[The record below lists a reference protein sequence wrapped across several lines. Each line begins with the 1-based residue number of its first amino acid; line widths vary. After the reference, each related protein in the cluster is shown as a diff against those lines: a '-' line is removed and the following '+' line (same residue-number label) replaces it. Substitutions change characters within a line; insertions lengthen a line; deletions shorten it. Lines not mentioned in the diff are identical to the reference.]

1 MQDLGEKTQA
11 GNSKILSSLMLI
23 ILFVSM
29 GQSVYWQTMPII
41 GREFNFSEIEI
52 NTLVAISAAMFIVF
66 TPYWG
71 RLSDRIGRKAVLL
84 IGLTG
89 YVLSNLIFLYSAS
102 LGLLGSVTGFS
113 LLLILLISRIVNSA
127 IGAAS
132 RPASG
137 AYVADVTSEE
147 ERSSG
152 MGKFGAANNIGTI
165 LGPVLVGSLVGLN
178 IFNIPIPEFGLLT
191 PLIVMSILMAVAA
204 SIVYVYLPNKII
216 EPAVENRSSKIA
228 FDAKLKLL
236 LSIGMIIFTAFAI
249 VQSITAYYVQDRFNY
264 TLDETAKT
272 TALLLGTMALMSIV
286 SQLTIVQKY
295 KGNPLNLIKFS
306 LPLFILSCIL
316 IILSPDF
323 LFLYLGMAFMGLGMG
338 LASPGYTSAA
348 SLNAN
353 KDNQGAAVGLAMVAP
368 GFGFALGPFLSG
380 ILYTSSMNLPFILI
394 LPLFVILIFLINKL
408 EKLNKKKDYG
418 IWSSK

>member
-1 MQDLGEKTQA
+1 MTP
-11 GNSKILSSLMLI
+11 NSKEAEESNPKILSGLMLI

-52 NTLVAISAAMFIVF
+52 NTLVSISAAMFIVF
-66 TPYWG
+66 TPFWG

-84 IGLTG
+84 IGLSG

-102 LGLLGSVTGFS
+102 LGLIGYVTGFS
-113 LLLILLISRIVNSA
+113 LLMILLMARIVNSA

-147 ERSSG
+147 DRSSG

-178 IFNIPIPEFGLLT
+178 IFGINIPQFGLLT
-191 PLIVMSILMAVAA
+191 PLIVMSILMAIAA
-204 SIVYVYLPNKII
+204 VFVYIFLPSGDSVSEAETGGSGIV
-216 EPAVENRSSKIA
+216 
-228 FDAKLKLL
+228 FDRNLKLL
-236 LSIGMIIFTAFAI
+236 LAVGVIVFTAFAL
-249 VQSITAYYVQDRFNY
+249 VQSITAFYIQDRFAYN
-264 TLDETAKT
+264 LDETAKT
-272 TALLLGTMALMSIV
+272 TALLLGTMAFMAII

-295 KGNPLNLIKFS
+295 KGSPLNLIKYS
-306 LPLFILSCIL
+306 LPLFILSCL
-316 IILSPDF
+316 FIIFSPNF
-323 LFLYLGMAFMGLGMG
+323 LFLYAGMAFMGLGMG

-348 SLNAN
+348 SLNAD
-353 KDNQGAAVGLAMVAP
+353 KDKQGAAVGLAMVAP
-368 GFGFALGPFLSG
+368 GIGFALGPLLSG
-380 ILYTSSMNLPFILI
+380 FLYSSSMNLPFIFI
-394 LPLFVILIFLINKL
+394 LPLFLLIIVFIRKL
-408 EKLNKKKDYG
+408 EQIN
-418 IWSSK
+418 

>member
-1 MQDLGEKTQA
+1 MTP
-11 GNSKILSSLMLI
+11 NSKEVEESNPKILSGLMLI

-52 NTLVAISAAMFIVF
+52 NTLVSISAAMFIVF
-66 TPYWG
+66 TPFWG

-84 IGLTG
+84 IGLSG

-102 LGLLGSVTGFS
+102 LGLIGYVTGFS
-113 LLLILLISRIVNSA
+113 LLMILLMARIVNSA

-147 ERSSG
+147 DRSSG

-178 IFNIPIPEFGLLT
+178 IFGINIPQFGLLT
-191 PLIVMSILMAVAA
+191 PLIVMSILMAIAA
-204 SIVYVYLPNKII
+204 VFVYIFLPSGDSVSEAETNGSGIV
-216 EPAVENRSSKIA
+216 
-228 FDAKLKLL
+228 FDRNLKLL
-236 LSIGMIIFTAFAI
+236 LAIGVIIFTAFAL
-249 VQSITAYYVQDRFNY
+249 VQSITAFYIQDRFAYN
-264 TLDETAKT
+264 LDETAKT
-272 TALLLGTMALMSIV
+272 TALLLGTMAFMAII

-295 KGNPLNLIKFS
+295 KGSPLNLIKYS
-306 LPLFILSCIL
+306 LPLFILSCL
-316 IILSPDF
+316 FIIFSTNF
-323 LFLYLGMAFMGLGMG
+323 LFLYAGMAFMGLGMG

-348 SLNAN
+348 SLNAD
-353 KDNQGAAVGLAMVAP
+353 KDKQGAAVGLAMVAP
-368 GFGFALGPFLSG
+368 GIGFALGPLLSG
-380 ILYTSSMNLPFILI
+380 FLYSSSMNLPFIFI
-394 LPLFVILIFLINKL
+394 LPLFLLIIVFIRKL
-408 EKLNKKKDYG
+408 EQIN
-418 IWSSK
+418 

>member
-1 MQDLGEKTQA
+1 METDSTEA
-11 GNSKILSSLMLI
+11 RINSKTLSSLMLI

-52 NTLVAISAAMFIVF
+52 NTLVSISAAMFIVF
-66 TPYWG
+66 TPFWG
-71 RLSDRIGRKAVLL
+71 RLSDKIGRKSVLL

-102 LGLLGSVTGFS
+102 LGLVGAVTGFS
-113 LLLILLISRIVNSA
+113 LLMILLISRIINSA

-178 IFNIPIPEFGLLT
+178 IFDAQIPQFGLLT
-191 PLIVMSILMAVAA
+191 PLIVMSLIMTLAA
-204 SIVYVYLPNKII
+204 IFVFIYLPNNKTVLSSE
-216 EPAVENRSSKIA
+216 EPRSKIVL
-228 FDAKLKLL
+228 DTRLKYLI
-236 LSIGMIIFTAFAI
+236 SIGIIIFTAFAL
-249 VQSITAYYVQDRFNY
+249 VQSITAFYIQDRFNY
-264 TLDETAKT
+264 DLDSTAQT
-272 TALLLGTMALMSIV
+272 TAILLGTMAFMAIV
-286 SQLTIVQKY
+286 SQLTIVQRY
-295 KGNPLNLIKFS
+295 KGSPLNLIKFS
-306 LPLFILSCIL
+306 IPLFITSCL
-316 IILSPDF
+316 MIIFSPNF
-323 LFLYLGMAFMGLGMG
+323 LLLFFGMATMGLGMG

-368 GFGFALGPFLSG
+368 GIGFAVGPFLSG
-380 ILYTSSMNLPFILI
+380 ILYSTSMNLPFVFI
-394 LPLFVILIFLINKL
+394 LPLYLLLIIIIKKLELINS
-408 EKLNKKKDYG
+408 EKVSG
-418 IWSSK
+418 I

>member
-1 MQDLGEKTQA
+1 MTPNSKEAEKS
-11 GNSKILSSLMLI
+11 NPKILSGLMLI

-52 NTLVAISAAMFIVF
+52 NTLVSISAAMFIVF
-66 TPYWG
+66 TPFWG

-84 IGLTG
+84 IGLSG

-102 LGLLGSVTGFS
+102 LGLIGYVTGFS
-113 LLLILLISRIVNSA
+113 LLMILLMARIVNSA

-147 ERSSG
+147 DRSSG

-178 IFNIPIPEFGLLT
+178 IFGINIPQFGLLT
-191 PLIVMSILMAVAA
+191 PLIVMSILMAMAA
-204 SIVYVYLPNKII
+204 VFVYIFLPSGDSVSEAETNGSGIV
-216 EPAVENRSSKIA
+216 
-228 FDAKLKLL
+228 FDRNLKLL
-236 LSIGMIIFTAFAI
+236 LAIGVIIFTAFAL
-249 VQSITAYYVQDRFNY
+249 VQSITAFYIQDRFAYN
-264 TLDETAKT
+264 LDETAKT
-272 TALLLGTMALMSIV
+272 TALLLGTMAFMAII

-295 KGNPLNLIKFS
+295 KGSPLNLIKFS
-306 LPLFILSCIL
+306 LPLFILSCL
-316 IILSPDF
+316 FIIFSPNF
-323 LFLYLGMAFMGLGMG
+323 LFLYAGMAFMGLGMG

-348 SLNAN
+348 SLNAD
-353 KDNQGAAVGLAMVAP
+353 KDKQGAAVGLAMVAP
-368 GFGFALGPFLSG
+368 GIGFALGPLLSG
-380 ILYTSSMNLPFILI
+380 FLYSSSMNLPFIFI
-394 LPLFVILIFLINKL
+394 LPLFLLIIVFIRKL
-408 EKLNKKKDYG
+408 EQIN
-418 IWSSK
+418 

>member
-1 MQDLGEKTQA
+1 MTPDSKEA
-11 GNSKILSSLMLI
+11 EESNPKILSGLMLI

-52 NTLVAISAAMFIVF
+52 NTLVSISAAMFIVF
-66 TPYWG
+66 TPFWG

-84 IGLTG
+84 IGLSG

-102 LGLLGSVTGFS
+102 LGLIGYVTGFS
-113 LLLILLISRIVNSA
+113 LLMILLMASIVNSA

-147 ERSSG
+147 DRSSG

-178 IFNIPIPEFGLLT
+178 IFGINIPQFGLLT
-191 PLIVMSILMAVAA
+191 PLIVMSILMAIAA
-204 SIVYVYLPNKII
+204 VFVYIFLPSGNSDSEAETSGSGIV
-216 EPAVENRSSKIA
+216 
-228 FDAKLKLL
+228 FDKNLKLL
-236 LSIGMIIFTAFAI
+236 LAIGVIIFTAFAL
-249 VQSITAYYVQDRFNY
+249 VQSITAFYIQDRFAYN
-264 TLDETAKT
+264 LDETAKT
-272 TALLLGTMALMSIV
+272 TALLLGTMAFMAII

-295 KGNPLNLIKFS
+295 KGSPLNLIKFS
-306 LPLFILSCIL
+306 LPLFILSCL
-316 IILSPDF
+316 FIIFSPNF
-323 LFLYLGMAFMGLGMG
+323 LFLYTGMAFMGLGMG

-348 SLNAN
+348 SLNAD
-353 KDNQGAAVGLAMVAP
+353 KDKQGAAVGLAMVAP
-368 GFGFALGPFLSG
+368 GVGFALGPLLSG
-380 ILYTSSMNLPFILI
+380 FLYSSSMNLPFIFI
-394 LPLFVILIFLINKL
+394 LPLFLIIIVFIRKL
-408 EKLNKKKDYG
+408 EQIN
-418 IWSSK
+418 

>member
-1 MQDLGEKTQA
+1 MTP
-11 GNSKILSSLMLI
+11 NSREAIESNPKILSGLMLI

-52 NTLVAISAAMFIVF
+52 NTLVSISAAMFIIF
-66 TPYWG
+66 TPFWG

-84 IGLTG
+84 IGLSG

-102 LGLLGSVTGFS
+102 LGLIGYVTGFS
-113 LLLILLISRIVNSA
+113 LLMILLMARIVNSA

-147 ERSSG
+147 DRSSG

-178 IFNIPIPEFGLLT
+178 IFGINIPQFGLLT
-191 PLIVMSILMAVAA
+191 PLIVMSALMATAA
-204 SIVYVYLPNKII
+204 IFVYIFLPSGNSVSEAETNGSGIV
-216 EPAVENRSSKIA
+216 
-228 FDAKLKLL
+228 FDRNLKLL
-236 LSIGMIIFTAFAI
+236 LSIGVIIFTAFAL
-249 VQSITAYYVQDRFNY
+249 VQSITAFYIQDRFSYN
-264 TLDETAKT
+264 LDETAKT
-272 TALLLGTMALMSIV
+272 TALLLGTMAFMAII

-295 KGNPLNLIKFS
+295 KGSPLNLIKFS
-306 LPLFILSCIL
+306 LPLFILSCL
-316 IILSPDF
+316 FIIFSPNF
-323 LFLYLGMAFMGLGMG
+323 LFLYIGMAFMGLGMG

-348 SLNAN
+348 SLNAD
-353 KDNQGAAVGLAMVAP
+353 KDKQGAAVGLAMVAP
-368 GFGFALGPFLSG
+368 GIGFALGPLLSG
-380 ILYTSSMNLPFILI
+380 FLYSASMNLPFIFI
-394 LPLFVILIFLINKL
+394 LPLFLIIIVFIRKL
-408 EKLNKKKDYG
+408 EQIN
-418 IWSSK
+418 

>member
-1 MQDLGEKTQA
+1 MTP
-11 GNSKILSSLMLI
+11 NSKEAEESNPKILSGLMLI

-52 NTLVAISAAMFIVF
+52 NTLVSISAAMFIVF
-66 TPYWG
+66 TPFWG

-84 IGLTG
+84 IGLSG

-102 LGLLGSVTGFS
+102 LGLIGYVTGFS
-113 LLLILLISRIVNSA
+113 LLMILLMARIVNSA

-147 ERSSG
+147 DRSSG

-178 IFNIPIPEFGLLT
+178 IFGINIPQFGLLT
-191 PLIVMSILMAVAA
+191 PLIVMSILMAIAA
-204 SIVYVYLPNKII
+204 VFVYIFLPSGNSSPEAEISGSGIV
-216 EPAVENRSSKIA
+216 
-228 FDAKLKLL
+228 FDKNLKLL
-236 LSIGMIIFTAFAI
+236 LAIGVIIFTAFAL
-249 VQSITAYYVQDRFNY
+249 VQSITAFYIQDRFAYN
-264 TLDETAKT
+264 LDETAKT
-272 TALLLGTMALMSIV
+272 TALLLGTMAFMAII

-295 KGNPLNLIKFS
+295 KGSPLNLIKFS
-306 LPLFILSCIL
+306 LPLFILSCL
-316 IILSPDF
+316 FIIFSHNF
-323 LFLYLGMAFMGLGMG
+323 LFLYAGMAFMGLGMG

-348 SLNAN
+348 SLNAD
-353 KDNQGAAVGLAMVAP
+353 KDKQGAAVGLAMVAP
-368 GFGFALGPFLSG
+368 GVGFALGPLLSG
-380 ILYTSSMNLPFILI
+380 FLYSSSMNLPFIFI
-394 LPLFVILIFLINKL
+394 LPLFLIIIVFIRKL
-408 EKLNKKKDYG
+408 EQIN
-418 IWSSK
+418 

>member
-1 MQDLGEKTQA
+1 METDSTEARINTKT
-11 GNSKILSSLMLI
+11 LSSLMLI

-52 NTLVAISAAMFIVF
+52 NTLVSISAAMFIVF
-66 TPYWG
+66 TPFWG
-71 RLSDRIGRKAVLL
+71 RLSDKIGRKSVLL

-102 LGLLGSVTGFS
+102 LGLVGAVTGFS
-113 LLLILLISRIVNSA
+113 LLMILLISRIINSA

-178 IFNIPIPEFGLLT
+178 IFDAQIPQFGLLT
-191 PLIVMSILMAVAA
+191 PLIVMSMIMTLAA
-204 SIVYVYLPNKII
+204 IFVFIYLPNNKTVLSSE
-216 EPAVENRSSKIA
+216 EPRSKIVL
-228 FDAKLKLL
+228 DTRLKYLI
-236 LSIGMIIFTAFAI
+236 SIGIIIFTAFAL
-249 VQSITAYYVQDRFNY
+249 VQSITAFYIQDRFNY
-264 TLDETAKT
+264 DLDSTAQT
-272 TALLLGTMALMSIV
+272 TAILLGTMAFMAIV
-286 SQLTIVQKY
+286 SQLTIVQRY
-295 KGNPLNLIKFS
+295 KGSPLNLIKFS
-306 LPLFILSCIL
+306 IPLFITSCL
-316 IILSPDF
+316 MIIFSPNF
-323 LFLYLGMAFMGLGMG
+323 LLLFFGMATMGLGMG

-368 GFGFALGPFLSG
+368 GIGFAVGPFLSG
-380 ILYTSSMNLPFILI
+380 ILYSTSMNLPFVFI
-394 LPLFVILIFLINKL
+394 LPLYLSLIHIS
-408 EKLNKKKDYG
+408 EPTRPY
-418 IWSSK
+418 

>member
-1 MQDLGEKTQA
+1 MTPDRKEA
-11 GNSKILSSLMLI
+11 EESNPKILSGLMLI

-52 NTLVAISAAMFIVF
+52 NTLVSISAAMFIVF
-66 TPYWG
+66 TPFWG

-84 IGLTG
+84 IGLSG

-102 LGLLGSVTGFS
+102 LGLIGYVTGFS
-113 LLLILLISRIVNSA
+113 LLMILLMASIVNSA

-147 ERSSG
+147 DRSSG

-178 IFNIPIPEFGLLT
+178 IFGINIPQFGLLT
-191 PLIVMSILMAVAA
+191 PLIVMSILMAIAA
-204 SIVYVYLPNKII
+204 VFVYIFLPSGNSDSEAETSGSGIV
-216 EPAVENRSSKIA
+216 
-228 FDAKLKLL
+228 FDKNLKLL
-236 LSIGMIIFTAFAI
+236 LAIGVIIFTAFAL
-249 VQSITAYYVQDRFNY
+249 VQSITAFYIQDRFAYN
-264 TLDETAKT
+264 LDETAKT
-272 TALLLGTMALMSIV
+272 TALLLGTMAFMAII

-295 KGNPLNLIKFS
+295 KGSPLNLIKFS
-306 LPLFILSCIL
+306 LPLFILSCL
-316 IILSPDF
+316 FIIFSPNF
-323 LFLYLGMAFMGLGMG
+323 LFLYTGMAFMGLGMG

-348 SLNAN
+348 SLNAD
-353 KDNQGAAVGLAMVAP
+353 KDKQGAAVGLAMVAP
-368 GFGFALGPFLSG
+368 GVGFALGPLLSG
-380 ILYTSSMNLPFILI
+380 FLYSSSMNLPFIFI
-394 LPLFVILIFLINKL
+394 LPLFLIIIVFIRKL
-408 EKLNKKKDYG
+408 EQIN
-418 IWSSK
+418 

>member
-1 MQDLGEKTQA
+1 METDSTEA
-11 GNSKILSSLMLI
+11 RINSKTLSSLMLI

-52 NTLVAISAAMFIVF
+52 NTLVSISAAMFIVF
-66 TPYWG
+66 TPFWG
-71 RLSDRIGRKAVLL
+71 RLSDKIGRKSVLL

-102 LGLLGSVTGFS
+102 LGLVGAVTGFS
-113 LLLILLISRIVNSA
+113 LLMILLISRIINSA

-178 IFNIPIPEFGLLT
+178 IFGAQIPQFGLLT
-191 PLIVMSILMAVAA
+191 PLIVMSLIMTLAA
-204 SIVYVYLPNKII
+204 IFVFIFLPNNKTILSSE
-216 EPAVENRSSKIA
+216 EPRSKIVL
-228 FDAKLKLL
+228 DTRLKYLI
-236 LSIGMIIFTAFAI
+236 SIGIIIFTAFAL
-249 VQSITAYYVQDRFNY
+249 VQSITAFYIQDRFNY
-264 TLDETAKT
+264 DLDSTAQT
-272 TALLLGTMALMSIV
+272 TAILLGTMAFMAIV
-286 SQLTIVQKY
+286 SQLTIVQRY
-295 KGNPLNLIKFS
+295 KGSPLNLIKFS
-306 LPLFILSCIL
+306 IPLFITSCL
-316 IILSPDF
+316 MIIFSPNF
-323 LFLYLGMAFMGLGMG
+323 LLLFFGMATMGLGMG

-368 GFGFALGPFLSG
+368 GIGFAVGPFLSG
-380 ILYTSSMNLPFILI
+380 ILYSTSMNLPFVFI
-394 LPLFVILIFLINKL
+394 LPLYFLLIIIIKKLELINS
-408 EKLNKKKDYG
+408 EKVSG
-418 IWSSK
+418 I

>member
-1 MQDLGEKTQA
+1 MTP
-11 GNSKILSSLMLI
+11 NSREAIESNPKILSGLMLI

-52 NTLVAISAAMFIVF
+52 NTLVSISAAMFIIF
-66 TPYWG
+66 TPFWG

-84 IGLTG
+84 IGLSG

-102 LGLLGSVTGFS
+102 LGLIGYVTGFS
-113 LLLILLISRIVNSA
+113 LLMILLMARIVNSA

-147 ERSSG
+147 DRSSG

-178 IFNIPIPEFGLLT
+178 IFGINIPQFGLLT
-191 PLIVMSILMAVAA
+191 PLIVMSALMATAA
-204 SIVYVYLPNKII
+204 IFVYIFLPSGNSVSEAETNGSGIV
-216 EPAVENRSSKIA
+216 
-228 FDAKLKLL
+228 FDRNLKLL
-236 LSIGMIIFTAFAI
+236 LSIGVIVFTAFAL
-249 VQSITAYYVQDRFNY
+249 VQSITAFYIQDRFSYN
-264 TLDETAKT
+264 LDETAKT
-272 TALLLGTMALMSIV
+272 TALLLGTMAFMAII

-295 KGNPLNLIKFS
+295 KGSPLNLIKFS
-306 LPLFILSCIL
+306 LPLFILSCL
-316 IILSPDF
+316 FIIFSPNF
-323 LFLYLGMAFMGLGMG
+323 LFLYIGMAFMGLGMG

-348 SLNAN
+348 SLNAD
-353 KDNQGAAVGLAMVAP
+353 KDQQGAAVGLAMVAP
-368 GFGFALGPFLSG
+368 GIGFALGPLLSG
-380 ILYTSSMNLPFILI
+380 FLYSASMNLPFIFI
-394 LPLFVILIFLINKL
+394 FPLFLIIIVFIRKL
-408 EKLNKKKDYG
+408 EQIN
-418 IWSSK
+418 

>member
-1 MQDLGEKTQA
+1 MTP
-11 GNSKILSSLMLI
+11 NSKEAEESNPKILSGLMLI

-52 NTLVAISAAMFIVF
+52 NTLVSISAAMFIVF
-66 TPYWG
+66 TPFWG

-84 IGLTG
+84 IGLSG

-102 LGLLGSVTGFS
+102 LGLIGYVTGFS
-113 LLLILLISRIVNSA
+113 LLMILLMARIVNSA

-147 ERSSG
+147 DRSSG

-178 IFNIPIPEFGLLT
+178 IFGINIPQFGLLT
-191 PLIVMSILMAVAA
+191 PLIVMSILMAIAVVFVYIFLPSGDSVSEAET
-204 SIVYVYLPNKII
+204 SGSGIV
-216 EPAVENRSSKIA
+216 
-228 FDAKLKLL
+228 FDRNLKLL
-236 LSIGMIIFTAFAI
+236 LAVGVIIFTAFAL
-249 VQSITAYYVQDRFNY
+249 VQSITAFYIQDRFAYN
-264 TLDETAKT
+264 LDETAKT
-272 TALLLGTMALMSIV
+272 TALLLGTMAFMAII

-295 KGNPLNLIKFS
+295 KGSPLNLIKYS
-306 LPLFILSCIL
+306 LPLFILSCL
-316 IILSPDF
+316 FIIFSPNF
-323 LFLYLGMAFMGLGMG
+323 LFLYAGMAFMGLGMG

-348 SLNAN
+348 SLNAD
-353 KDNQGAAVGLAMVAP
+353 KDKQGAAVGLAMVAP
-368 GFGFALGPFLSG
+368 GVGFALGPLLSG
-380 ILYTSSMNLPFILI
+380 FLYSSSMNLPFIFI
-394 LPLFVILIFLINKL
+394 LPLFLIIIVFIRKL
-408 EKLNKKKDYG
+408 EQIN
-418 IWSSK
+418 

>member
-1 MQDLGEKTQA
+1 MTP
-11 GNSKILSSLMLI
+11 NSKEAIESNPKILSGLMLI

-52 NTLVAISAAMFIVF
+52 NTLVSISAAMFIIF
-66 TPYWG
+66 TPFWG

-84 IGLTG
+84 IGLSG

-102 LGLLGSVTGFS
+102 LGLIGYVTGFS
-113 LLLILLISRIVNSA
+113 LLMILLMARIVNSA

-147 ERSSG
+147 DRSSG

-178 IFNIPIPEFGLLT
+178 IFGINIPQFGLLT
-191 PLIVMSILMAVAA
+191 PLIVMSALMATAA
-204 SIVYVYLPNKII
+204 IFIYIFLPSGNSVSEAETNGSGIV
-216 EPAVENRSSKIA
+216 
-228 FDAKLKLL
+228 FDRNLKLL
-236 LSIGMIIFTAFAI
+236 LSIGVIIFTAFAL
-249 VQSITAYYVQDRFNY
+249 VQSITAFYIQDRFSYN
-264 TLDETAKT
+264 LDETAKT
-272 TALLLGTMALMSIV
+272 TALLLGTMAFMAII

-295 KGNPLNLIKFS
+295 KGSPLNLIKFS
-306 LPLFILSCIL
+306 LPLFILSCL
-316 IILSPDF
+316 FIIFSPNF
-323 LFLYLGMAFMGLGMG
+323 LFLYIGMAFMGLGMG

-348 SLNAN
+348 SLNAD
-353 KDNQGAAVGLAMVAP
+353 KDKQGAAVGLAMVAP
-368 GFGFALGPFLSG
+368 GIGFALGPLLSG
-380 ILYTSSMNLPFILI
+380 FLYSASMNLPFIFI
-394 LPLFVILIFLINKL
+394 LPLFLIIIVFIRKL
-408 EKLNKKKDYG
+408 EQIN
-418 IWSSK
+418 